1 MLIVHTA
8 DIHIGVENYGRPD
21 PVTKTSTRLVD
32 FLDTLD
38 EVVTFASENSA
49 DIVLFCGDAYKSR
62 NPSQTHQ
69 REFAKRIYSLAN
81 NGIQVFLL
89 IGNHDSPNIPGPASA
104 LDIFPTLNIPNVHI
118 GSTLTTHLIET
129 KSGPIQIVSL
139 PWVRKGQFMSSADTD
154 QLSTEELNS
163 TIQSMLTTEISYQ
176 ASNLDPDIPSI
187 LSGHVSIDS
196 ARTSS
201 EKSMMLG
208 NDYVLLKSSVALP
221 QFDYVALGHIHKYQ
235 LLNETPKVVYPGSLQ
250 RIDFGEEK
258 DVKGFC
264 SIHLDPNK
272 KPGQRE
278 TSYEFIPVNARR
290 MVTIK
295 ITLDEIDPE
304 PTNTIITE
312 IKKHNITDTIAQ
324 VMIEVPAPLYDQ
336 IDDTLVKESLS
347 SAHLIATIRKNVV
360 EEKRQRLSHNPSGDI
375 SPVEALKSYLNARD
389 IPKPKANMILEKGT
403 NLIEEHSNPE
413 SVN

>member
-264 SIHLDPNK
+264 SIHLDPTK
-272 KPGQRE
+272 KTGQRE

-312 IKKHNITDTIAQ
+312 IKKHNITDAIVQ
-324 VMIEVPAPLYDQ
+324 VMIEVPALLYDQ

>member
-62 NPSQTHQ
+62 NPNQTHQ

-139 PWVRKGQFMSSADTD
+139 PWVRKGQFMSSAETD

-176 ASNLDPDIPSI
+176 ASNLDPAIPSI

-264 SIHLDPNK
+264 SIHLDPTK

-278 TSYEFIPVNARR
+278 TSYKFIPVNARR

-295 ITLDEIDPE
+295 ITLDEIDPG

-312 IKKHNITDTIAQ
+312 IKKHNITDAIVQ
-324 VMIEVPAPLYDQ
+324 VMIEVPALLYDQ

-360 EEKRQRLSHNPSGDI
+360 EEKRQRLSHNPSEDI

-389 IPKPKANMILEKGT
+389 ISKSRANMILEKGT

>member
-32 FLDTLD
+32 FLGTLD

-62 NPSQTHQ
+62 NPNQTHQ

-264 SIHLDPNK
+264 SIHLDPTK
-272 KPGQRE
+272 KTGQRE

-312 IKKHNITDTIAQ
+312 IKKHNITDAIAQ
-324 VMIEVPAPLYDQ
+324 VMIEVPALLYDQ

-389 IPKPKANMILEKGT
+389 ISKPRANMILEKGT

>member
-62 NPSQTHQ
+62 NPNQTHQ

-139 PWVRKGQFMSSADTD
+139 PWVRKGQFMSSAETD

-264 SIHLDPNK
+264 SIHLDPTK
-272 KPGQRE
+272 KTGQRE
-278 TSYEFIPVNARR
+278 TSYKFIPVNARR

-295 ITLDEIDPE
+295 ITLDEIDQE
-304 PTNTIITE
+304 PTSTIITE
-312 IKKHNITDTIAQ
+312 IKKHNITDAIVQ
-324 VMIEVPAPLYDQ
+324 VMIEVPALLYDQ

-360 EEKRQRLSHNPSGDI
+360 EQKRQRLSHNYSGDI

>member
-139 PWVRKGQFMSSADTD
+139 LWVRKGQFMSSADTD

-264 SIHLDPNK
+264 SIHLDPTK
-272 KPGQRE
+272 KTGQRE

-312 IKKHNITDTIAQ
+312 IKKHNITDAIAQ
-324 VMIEVPAPLYDQ
+324 VMIEVPALLYDQ

>member
-62 NPSQTHQ
+62 NPNQTHQ

-139 PWVRKGQFMSSADTD
+139 PWVRKGQFMSSAETD

-264 SIHLDPNK
+264 SIHLDPTK
-272 KPGQRE
+272 KTGQRE

-312 IKKHNITDTIAQ
+312 IKKHNITDAIAQ
-324 VMIEVPAPLYDQ
+324 VMIEVPALLYDQ

-389 IPKPKANMILEKGT
+389 ISKPRANMILEKGT

>member
-62 NPSQTHQ
+62 NPNQTHQ

-104 LDIFPTLNIPNVHI
+104 LDIFPTLNIPNVRI

-139 PWVRKGQFMSSADTD
+139 PWVRKGQFMSSAETD

-264 SIHLDPNK
+264 SIHLDPTK
-272 KPGQRE
+272 KTGQRE
-278 TSYEFIPVNARR
+278 TSYKFIPVNARR

-295 ITLDEIDPE
+295 ITLDEIDQE
-304 PTNTIITE
+304 PTSTIITE
-312 IKKHNITDTIAQ
+312 IKKHNITDAIVQ
-324 VMIEVPAPLYDQ
+324 VMIEVPALLYDQ

-360 EEKRQRLSHNPSGDI
+360 EQKRQRLSHNYSGDI
-375 SPVEALKSYLNARD
+375 SPVEALKSYLNTRD
-389 IPKPKANMILEKGT
+389 ISKHRSNMILEKGT
-403 NLIEEHSNPE
+403 NLIEENSNPE

>member
-21 PVTKTSTRLVD
+21 PVTNTSTRLVD

-139 PWVRKGQFMSSADTD
+139 PWVRKGQFMSSAETD

-264 SIHLDPNK
+264 SIHLDPTK
-272 KPGQRE
+272 KTGQRE

-312 IKKHNITDTIAQ
+312 IKKHNITDAIAQ
-324 VMIEVPAPLYDQ
+324 VMIEVPALLYDQ

-403 NLIEEHSNPE
+403 NLIEEHSTP
-413 SVN
+413 

>member
-1 MLIVHTA
+1 
-8 DIHIGVENYGRPD
+8 
-21 PVTKTSTRLVD
+21 
-32 FLDTLD
+32 
-38 EVVTFASENSA
+38 
-49 DIVLFCGDAYKSR
+49 
-62 NPSQTHQ
+62 
-69 REFAKRIYSLAN
+69 
-81 NGIQVFLL
+81 
-89 IGNHDSPNIPGPASA
+89 
-104 LDIFPTLNIPNVHI
+104 
-118 GSTLTTHLIET
+118 
-129 KSGPIQIVSL
+129 
-139 PWVRKGQFMSSADTD
+139 
-154 QLSTEELNS
+154 
-163 TIQSMLTTEISYQ
+163 MLTTEISYQ

-264 SIHLDPNK
+264 SIHLDPTK
-272 KPGQRE
+272 KTGQRE
-278 TSYEFIPVNARR
+278 TSYKFIPVNARR

-312 IKKHNITDTIAQ
+312 IKKHNITDAIAQ
-324 VMIEVPAPLYDQ
+324 VMIEVPALLYDQ

>member
-62 NPSQTHQ
+62 NPNQTHQ

-264 SIHLDPNK
+264 SIHLDPTK
-272 KPGQRE
+272 KTGQRE

-312 IKKHNITDTIAQ
+312 IKKHNITDAIAQ
-324 VMIEVPAPLYDQ
+324 VMIEVPALLYDQ

-389 IPKPKANMILEKGT
+389 ISKPRANMILEKGT
-403 NLIEEHSNPE
+403 NLIEENSNPE

>member
-62 NPSQTHQ
+62 NPNQTHQ

-139 PWVRKGQFMSSADTD
+139 PWVRKGQFMSSAETD

-264 SIHLDPNK
+264 SIHLDPTK
-272 KPGQRE
+272 KTGQRE

-312 IKKHNITDTIAQ
+312 IKKHNITDAIAQ
-324 VMIEVPAPLYDQ
+324 VMIEVPALLYDQ

>member
-264 SIHLDPNK
+264 SIHLDPTK
-272 KPGQRE
+272 KTGQRE

-312 IKKHNITDTIAQ
+312 IKKHNITDAIVQ
-324 VMIEVPAPLYDQ
+324 VMIEVPALLYDQ

-389 IPKPKANMILEKGT
+389 ISKSRANMILEKGT

>member
-62 NPSQTHQ
+62 NPNQTHQ

-139 PWVRKGQFMSSADTD
+139 PWVRKGQFMSSAETD

-163 TIQSMLTTEISYQ
+163 TIQSMLTTEISCQ
-176 ASNLDPDIPSI
+176 ASNLDPAIPSI

-264 SIHLDPNK
+264 SIHLDPTK
-272 KPGQRE
+272 KTGQRE
-278 TSYEFIPVNARR
+278 TSYKFIPVNARR

-312 IKKHNITDTIAQ
+312 IKKHNITDAIVQ
-324 VMIEVPAPLYDQ
+324 VMIEVPALLYDQ

-360 EEKRQRLSHNPSGDI
+360 EQKRQRLSHNSSGDI

-389 IPKPKANMILEKGT
+389 ISKPRANMILEKGT

>member
-62 NPSQTHQ
+62 NPNQTHQ

-104 LDIFPTLNIPNVHI
+104 LDIFPTLNIPNVRI

-139 PWVRKGQFMSSADTD
+139 PWVRKGQFMSSAETD

-264 SIHLDPNK
+264 SIHLDPTK
-272 KPGQRE
+272 KTGQRE
-278 TSYEFIPVNARR
+278 TSYKFIPVNARR

-295 ITLDEIDPE
+295 ITLDEIDQE

-312 IKKHNITDTIAQ
+312 IKKHKITDSIVQ
-324 VMIEVPAPLYDQ
+324 VMIEVPALLYDQ

-360 EEKRQRLSHNPSGDI
+360 EQKRQRLSHNYSGDI
-375 SPVEALKSYLNARD
+375 SPVEALKSYL
-389 IPKPKANMILEKGT
+389 K
-403 NLIEEHSNPE
+403 
-413 SVN
+413 

>member
-62 NPSQTHQ
+62 NPNQTHQ

-104 LDIFPTLNIPNVHI
+104 LDIFPTLNIPNVRI

-139 PWVRKGQFMSSADTD
+139 PWVRKGQFMSSAETD

-264 SIHLDPNK
+264 SIHLDPTK
-272 KPGQRE
+272 KTGQRE
-278 TSYEFIPVNARR
+278 TSYKFIPVNARR

-295 ITLDEIDPE
+295 ITLDEIDQE

-312 IKKHNITDTIAQ
+312 IKKHKITDSIVQ
-324 VMIEVPAPLYDQ
+324 VMIEVPALLYDQ

-360 EEKRQRLSHNPSGDI
+360 EQKRQRLSHNYSGDI
-375 SPVEALKSYLNARD
+375 SPVEALKSYLNTRD
-389 IPKPKANMILEKGT
+389 ISKHRANMILEKGT
-403 NLIEEHSNPE
+403 NLIDENSNPE

>member
-62 NPSQTHQ
+62 NPNQTHQ

-104 LDIFPTLNIPNVHI
+104 LDIFPTLNIPNVRI

-139 PWVRKGQFMSSADTD
+139 PWVRKGQFMSSAETD

-264 SIHLDPNK
+264 SIHLDPTK
-272 KPGQRE
+272 KTGQRE
-278 TSYEFIPVNARR
+278 TSYKFIPVNARR

-295 ITLDEIDPE
+295 ITLDEIDQE
-304 PTNTIITE
+304 PTSTIITE
-312 IKKHNITDTIAQ
+312 IKKHNITDAIVQ
-324 VMIEVPAPLYDQ
+324 VMIEVPALLYDQ

-360 EEKRQRLSHNPSGDI
+360 EQKRQRLSHNSSGDI
-375 SPVEALKSYLNARD
+375 SPVEALKSYLNTRD
-389 IPKPKANMILEKGT
+389 ISKHRSNMILEKGT
-403 NLIEEHSNPE
+403 NLIEENSNPE

>member
-62 NPSQTHQ
+62 NPNQTHQ

-139 PWVRKGQFMSSADTD
+139 PWVRKGQFMSSAETD

-264 SIHLDPNK
+264 SIHLDPTK
-272 KPGQRE
+272 KTGQRE

-312 IKKHNITDTIAQ
+312 IKKHNITDAIVQ
-324 VMIEVPAPLYDQ
+324 VMIEVPALLYDQ

-389 IPKPKANMILEKGT
+389 ISKPRANMILEKGT
-403 NLIEEHSNPE
+403 NLIEENSNPE

>member
-62 NPSQTHQ
+62 NPNQTHQ

-139 PWVRKGQFMSSADTD
+139 PWVRKGQFMSSAETD

-264 SIHLDPNK
+264 SIHLDPTK
-272 KPGQRE
+272 KTGQRE
-278 TSYEFIPVNARR
+278 TSYKFIPVNARR

-295 ITLDEIDPE
+295 ITLDEIDQE
-304 PTNTIITE
+304 PTSTIITE
-312 IKKHNITDTIAQ
+312 IKKHNITDAIVQ
-324 VMIEVPAPLYDQ
+324 VMIEVPALLYDQ

-360 EEKRQRLSHNPSGDI
+360 EQKRQRLSHNSSGDI
-375 SPVEALKSYLNARD
+375 SPVEALKSYLNTRD
-389 IPKPKANMILEKGT
+389 ISKHRSNMILEKGT
-403 NLIEEHSNPE
+403 NLIEENSNPE

>member
-32 FLDTLD
+32 FLGTLD

-62 NPSQTHQ
+62 NPNQTHQ

-139 PWVRKGQFMSSADTD
+139 PWVRKGQFMSSANTD

-264 SIHLDPNK
+264 SIHLDPTK
-272 KPGQRE
+272 KTGQRE

-312 IKKHNITDTIAQ
+312 IKKHNITDAIAQ
-324 VMIEVPAPLYDQ
+324 VMIEVPALLYDQ

>member
-62 NPSQTHQ
+62 NPNQTHQ

-104 LDIFPTLNIPNVHI
+104 LDIFPTLNIPNVRI

-139 PWVRKGQFMSSADTD
+139 PWVRKGQFMSSAETD
-154 QLSTEELNS
+154 QLSTGELNS

-264 SIHLDPNK
+264 SIHLDPTK
-272 KPGQRE
+272 KTGQRE
-278 TSYEFIPVNARR
+278 TSYKFIPVNARR

-295 ITLDEIDPE
+295 ITLDEIDQE

-312 IKKHNITDTIAQ
+312 IKKHKITDSIVQ
-324 VMIEVPAPLYDQ
+324 VMIEVPALLYDQ

-360 EEKRQRLSHNPSGDI
+360 EQKRQRLSHNYSGDI
-375 SPVEALKSYLNARD
+375 SPVEALKSYLNTRD
-389 IPKPKANMILEKGT
+389 ISKHRSNMILEKGT
-403 NLIEEHSNPE
+403 NLIEENSNPE

>member
-32 FLDTLD
+32 FLGTLD
-38 EVVTFASENSA
+38 EVVTFASDNSA

-62 NPSQTHQ
+62 NPNQTHQ

-129 KSGPIQIVSL
+129 KSGPIQLVSL

-264 SIHLDPNK
+264 SIHLDPTK
-272 KPGQRE
+272 KTGQRE

-312 IKKHNITDTIAQ
+312 IKKHNITDAIAQ
-324 VMIEVPAPLYDQ
+324 VMIEVPALLYDQ

-375 SPVEALKSYLNARD
+375 RAVEALKSYLNARD

>member
-139 PWVRKGQFMSSADTD
+139 PWVRKGQFMSSAETD

-264 SIHLDPNK
+264 SIHLDPTK
-272 KPGQRE
+272 KTGQRE

-312 IKKHNITDTIAQ
+312 IKKHNITDAIAQ
-324 VMIEVPAPLYDQ
+324 VMIEVPALLYDQ
-336 IDDTLVKESLS
+336 IDDTLVKNTLS

>member
-139 PWVRKGQFMSSADTD
+139 PWVRKGQFMSSAETD

-264 SIHLDPNK
+264 SIHLDPTK
-272 KPGQRE
+272 KTGQRE

-312 IKKHNITDTIAQ
+312 IKKHNITDAIAQ
-324 VMIEVPAPLYDQ
+324 VMIEVPALLYDQ

-375 SPVEALKSYLNARD
+375 SPVEALKSYLDARD

>member
-62 NPSQTHQ
+62 NPNQTHQ

-104 LDIFPTLNIPNVHI
+104 LDIFPTLNIPNVRI

-139 PWVRKGQFMSSADTD
+139 PWVRKGQFMSSAETD

-264 SIHLDPNK
+264 SIHLDPTK
-272 KPGQRE
+272 KTGQRE
-278 TSYEFIPVNARR
+278 TSYKFIPVNARR

-295 ITLDEIDPE
+295 ITLDEIDQE

-312 IKKHNITDTIAQ
+312 IKKHKITDSIVQ
-324 VMIEVPAPLYDQ
+324 VMIEVPALLYDQ

-360 EEKRQRLSHNPSGDI
+360 EQKRQRLSHNYSGDI
-375 SPVEALKSYLNARD
+375 SPVEALKSYLNTRD
-389 IPKPKANMILEKGT
+389 ISKHRSNMILEKGT
-403 NLIEEHSNPE
+403 NLIEENSNPE

>member
-62 NPSQTHQ
+62 NPNQTHQ

-264 SIHLDPNK
+264 SIHLDPTK
-272 KPGQRE
+272 KTGQRE

-312 IKKHNITDTIAQ
+312 IKKHNITDAIAQ
-324 VMIEVPAPLYDQ
+324 VMIEVPALLYDQ

>member
-32 FLDTLD
+32 FLGTLD

-62 NPSQTHQ
+62 NPNQTHQ

-139 PWVRKGQFMSSADTD
+139 PWIRKGQFMSSAETD

-176 ASNLDPDIPSI
+176 ASNLDPTIPSI

-264 SIHLDPNK
+264 SIHLDPTK

-278 TSYEFIPVNARR
+278 TSYKFIPVNARR

-312 IKKHNITDTIAQ
+312 IKKHNINDAIVQ
-324 VMIEVPAPLYDQ
+324 VMIEVPALLYDQ

-389 IPKPKANMILEKGT
+389 ISKSRANMILEKGT

>member
-32 FLDTLD
+32 FLGTLD

-62 NPSQTHQ
+62 NPNQTHQ

-139 PWVRKGQFMSSADTD
+139 PWVRKGQFMSSAETD
-154 QLSTEELNS
+154 QLNTEELNS

-176 ASNLDPDIPSI
+176 ASNLDPTIPSI

-235 LLNETPKVVYPGSLQ
+235 LLNEIPKVVYPGSLQ

-264 SIHLDPNK
+264 SIHLDPTK
-272 KPGQRE
+272 KTGQRE

-312 IKKHNITDTIAQ
+312 IKKHNITDAIVQ
-324 VMIEVPAPLYDQ
+324 VMIEVPALLYDQ

-389 IPKPKANMILEKGT
+389 ISKSRANMILEKGT

>member
-264 SIHLDPNK
+264 SIHLDPTK
-272 KPGQRE
+272 KTGQRE

-312 IKKHNITDTIAQ
+312 IKKHNITDAIAQ
-324 VMIEVPAPLYDQ
+324 VMIEVPALLYDQ
-336 IDDTLVKESLS
+336 INDTLVKESLS

>member
-32 FLDTLD
+32 FLGTLD
-38 EVVTFASENSA
+38 EVVTFASDNSA

-62 NPSQTHQ
+62 NPNQTHQ

-129 KSGPIQIVSL
+129 KSGPIQLVSL

-264 SIHLDPNK
+264 SIHLDPTK
-272 KPGQRE
+272 KTGQRE

-312 IKKHNITDTIAQ
+312 IKKHNITDAIAQ
-324 VMIEVPAPLYDQ
+324 VMIEVPALLYDQ

-360 EEKRQRLSHNPSGDI
+360 EEKRQRWL
-375 SPVEALKSYLNARD
+375 
-389 IPKPKANMILEKGT
+389 
-403 NLIEEHSNPE
+403 
-413 SVN
+413 

>member
-264 SIHLDPNK
+264 SIHLDPTK
-272 KPGQRE
+272 KTGQRE

-312 IKKHNITDTIAQ
+312 IKKHNITDAIAQ
-324 VMIEVPAPLYDQ
+324 VMIEVPALLYDQ

-360 EEKRQRLSHNPSGDI
+360 EEKRQRLNHTPSGDI

-389 IPKPKANMILEKGT
+389 I
-403 NLIEEHSNPE
+403 
-413 SVN
+413 

>member
-32 FLDTLD
+32 FLGTLD

-62 NPSQTHQ
+62 NPNQTHQ

-139 PWVRKGQFMSSADTD
+139 PWVRKGQFMSSAETD

-176 ASNLDPDIPSI
+176 ASNLDPDVPSI

-264 SIHLDPNK
+264 SIHLDPTK
-272 KPGQRE
+272 KTGQRE

-312 IKKHNITDTIAQ
+312 IKKHNITDAIAQ
-324 VMIEVPAPLYDQ
+324 VMIEVPALLYDQ
-336 IDDTLVKESLS
+336 IDDTLVKNTLS

-389 IPKPKANMILEKGT
+389 ISKSRANMILEKGT

>member
-62 NPSQTHQ
+62 NPNQTHQ

-104 LDIFPTLNIPNVHI
+104 LDIFPTLNIPNVRI

-139 PWVRKGQFMSSADTD
+139 PWVRKGQFMSSAETD

-264 SIHLDPNK
+264 SIHLDPTK
-272 KPGQRE
+272 KTGQRE
-278 TSYEFIPVNARR
+278 TSYKFIPVNARR

-295 ITLDEIDPE
+295 ITLDEIDQE

-312 IKKHNITDTIAQ
+312 IKKHNITDSIVQ
-324 VMIEVPAPLYDQ
+324 VMIEVPALLYDQ

-360 EEKRQRLSHNPSGDI
+360 EQKRQRLSHNYSGDI
-375 SPVEALKSYLNARD
+375 SPVEALKSYLNTRD
-389 IPKPKANMILEKGT
+389 ISKHRSNMILEKGT
-403 NLIEEHSNPE
+403 NLIEENSNPE

>member
-8 DIHIGVENYGRPD
+8 DIHIGVENYGPPD

-62 NPSQTHQ
+62 NPNQTHQ

-118 GSTLTTHLIET
+118 GSTLTPHLIET

-258 DVKGFC
+258 DGKGFC
-264 SIHLDPNK
+264 SIHLDPTK
-272 KPGQRE
+272 KTGQRE
-278 TSYEFIPVNARR
+278 TSYKFIPVNARR

-312 IKKHNITDTIAQ
+312 IKKHNITDAIVQ
-324 VMIEVPAPLYDQ
+324 VIIEVPALLYDQ

-360 EEKRQRLSHNPSGDI
+360 EQKRQRLSHNSSGDI
-375 SPVEALKSYLNARD
+375 SPVEALKSYLNTRD
-389 IPKPKANMILEKGT
+389 ISKHRSNMILEKGT
-403 NLIEEHSNPE
+403 NLIEENSNPD

>member
-62 NPSQTHQ
+62 NPNQTHQ

-139 PWVRKGQFMSSADTD
+139 PWVRKGQFMSSAETD

-264 SIHLDPNK
+264 SIHLDPTK
-272 KPGQRE
+272 KTGQRE

-295 ITLDEIDPE
+295 IALDEIDQE
-304 PTNTIITE
+304 PTSTIITE
-312 IKKHNITDTIAQ
+312 IKKHNITDAIVQ
-324 VMIEVPAPLYDQ
+324 VMIEVPALLYDQ

-389 IPKPKANMILEKGT
+389 IPKPKSNMILEKGT
-403 NLIEEHSNPE
+403 NLIEENSNPE